1 MCFAKLY
8 AFLLLFS
15 FLLLLFAFLGFLHV
29 VLLSLG
35 QQLLLIMDF
44 FMFHHLLLLFLSL
57 ISFRLLVFSL
67 VLFGRL
73 RGLQSNPRSS
83 YLCRVIYLVFLQSL
97 EIAALFVTFN
107 LFSWLIP
114 FGIWPVFLVIACQI
128 SMDLYQA

>member
-1 MCFAKLY
+1 MVLMCFAKLY

-73 RGLQSNPRSS
+73 KELQNVPHSS
-83 YLCRVIYLVFLQSL
+83 YVFQAIYLVFSQNW
-97 EIAALFVTFN
+97 EIMVLFMTFN
-107 LFSWLIP
+107 LFSWLVL
-114 FGIWPVFLVIACQI
+114 FGI
-128 SMDLYQA
+128 